1 MDDISAFQ
9 AFLGTYQSLADWIKA
24 LWLIVPPAFI
34 LLLTAL
40 LLRAKRPVPEVDGE
54 LVYTVH
60 RDAAGQYRILRHTP
74 SATTDDAPTCLPLDD
89 DQPMLIPPTW
99 RGRSG

>member
-34 LLLTAL
+34 FAMTAL
-40 LLRAKRPVPEVDGE
+40 LMRGRRAVPEVDGE

-60 RDAAGQYRILRHTP
+60 RDVSGQYRVLRHTP
-74 SATTDDAPTCLPLDD
+74 PDDAPALLPL
-89 DQPMLIPPTW
+89 QTEPPALIPPE
-99 RGRSG
+99 RHGARE

>member
-1 MDDISAFQ
+1 MMEDISAFQ

-24 LWLIVPPAFI
+24 LWLIVPPVFI

-40 LLRAKRPVPEVDGE
+40 LLRAKRTVPEVDGE

-74 SATTDDAPTCLPLDD
+74 PDDTPALLPLEAHT
-89 DQPMLIPPTW
+89 PALIPPE
-99 RGRSG
+99 RQG

>member
-1 MDDISAFQ
+1 MEDISAFQ

-34 LLLTAL
+34 FAMTAL
-40 LLRAKRPVPEVDGE
+40 LLRGRRAVPEIDGE

-60 RDAAGQYRILRHTP
+60 RDTTGHYRVLRHVPPDDTP
-74 SATTDDAPTCLPLDD
+74 ALLPLDQT
-89 DQPMLIPPTW
+89 QPALTPPE
-99 RGRSG
+99 RQGVQE